1 MARSRDISKVL
12 TSNTTLATDAEL
24 SAYLLQSS
32 ASTTYQ
38 TKATTGLT
46 LISKTSFSGVLT
58 HSVNNVFT
66 STYRNYKY
74 IVDITATSAAS
85 TSLSMKLRESGTDT
99 STNYDNITINSA
111 GTVYTFRNDTGTNH
125 WPITFIYSGSP
136 DKSFGSG
143 EILKP
148 NLASKTMWSVFGR
161 YEATTLWSAVGIQTD
176 SIQFDG
182 LSLIAGTGTMG
193 GSISIYG
200 YNE

>member
-12 TSNTTLATDAEL
+12 TSSTALATDAEL

-46 LISKTSFSGVLT
+46 LVSRTSFSGVST

-74 IVDITATSAAS
+74 IVDITAASATSAF
-85 TSLSMKLRESGTDT
+85 LSMRLRANEIDT
-99 STNYDNITINSA
+99 SANYDNITINSA
-111 GTVYTFRNDTGTNH
+111 GTVYTFRNDTGTDK
-125 WPITFIYSGSP
+125 WPLTFIYSSFP
-136 DKSFGSG
+136 DISYASG

-148 NLASKTMWSVFGR
+148 NLAAKTMWSVFGR
-161 YEATTLWSAVGIQTD
+161 YATTTLWTAVGYQTD
-176 SIQFDG
+176 STQFDG
-182 LSLIAGTGTMG
+182 LSIIAGSGTMG
-193 GSISIYG
+193 GVLSIYG

>member
-46 LISKTSFSGVLT
+46 LISKTSFSGVST

-74 IVDITATSAAS
+74 IVDITETSATS
-85 TSLSMKLRESGTDT
+85 TSLSMRLRASGTDT
-99 STNYDNITINSA
+99 SANYDNINLNTA
-111 GTVYTFRNDTGTNH
+111 GTVYSFRNEEGTDD
-125 WPITFIYSGSP
+125 WPVTYIYSGAP

-161 YEATTLWSAVGIQTD
+161 YQTTTLWSAVGIQTD
-176 SIQFDG
+176 STQFDG